1 MIGEESKKPMKRTK
15 TFAWIFALVLFLIS
29 VTQAT
34 HAVPNGGYA
43 HPEIT
48 IQPGE
53 LKVLI
58 EKKDP
63 GIRIIDVRE
72 KLEYLSG
79 HLPGAVQVWRA
90 DMEDKNHPIPGMM
103 APQPQI
109 EALLG
114 NLGIS
119 EKNTLIIYSDL
130 YDHAR
135 LWWIL
140 AYYGFPLKQ
149 MKLLDGGIDG
159 WKAKGYPLEVI
170 PTQAEKTRFKLQSE
184 TKGQKPLLCTL
195 PEVKSALKK
204 PDKVVLDVR
213 TKKEYIGEEIKK
225 GATQG
230 GRIPGVT
237 WIEWKETIVE
247 EGPYKGYWKSAE
259 EIKKTFSAKGVTPEK
274 DVYLY

>member
-1 MIGEESKKPMKRTK
+1 VISEEPKKDVGRLKQLT
-15 TFAWIFALVLFLIS
+15 LVLILALFLMPLS
-29 VTQAT
+29 QTTQ
-34 HAVPNGGYA
+34 AVPNGGYA
-43 HPEIT
+43 HPEMM
-48 IQPGE
+48 IQPE
-53 LKVLI
+53 DLKAFI
-58 EKKDP
+58 EKRDP

-72 KLEYLSG
+72 KPQFFNG
-79 HLPGAVQVWRA
+79 HIPGAVQVWRP
-90 DMEDKNHPIPGMM
+90 DIEDKNHPIPGMM
-103 APQPQI
+103 APQPLI
-109 EALLG
+109 EELLG
-114 NLGIS
+114 ILGIK

-140 AYYGFPLKQ
+140 AYYGFPVKQ
-149 MKLLDGGIDG
+149 MKLLDGGIDA
-159 WKAKGYPLEVI
+159 WKAKGYPLEV
-170 PTQAEKTRFKLQSE
+170 TFTKVERTRFKLPGE
-184 TKGQKPLLCTL
+184 VKGRKPLLCTL

-213 TKKEYIGEEIKK
+213 TKKEYVGEEIKK
-225 GATQG
+225 GATKG

-259 EIKKTFSAKGVTPEK
+259 EIKKTFSAKGVPPEK

>member
-1 MIGEESKKPMKRTK
+1 MVKEALEKLTEWIKQLILLLPLLLPLMAMGEI
-15 TFAWIFALVLFLIS
+15 A
-29 VTQAT
+29 

-43 HPEIT
+43 HPET
-48 IQPGE
+48 LIQPEE
-53 LKVLI
+53 LKALL
-58 EKKDP
+58 EKKDL

-72 KLEYLSG
+72 KISYLSG
-79 HLPGAVQVWRA
+79 HIPGAVQVWRP
-90 DMEDKNHPIPGMM
+90 DIEDKNHPVPGMM
-103 APQPQI
+103 APRPQI
-109 EALLG
+109 EELLG

-140 AYYGFPLKQ
+140 AYYGFPLTQ
-149 MKLLDGGIDG
+149 MNLLDGGIDA
-159 WKAKGYPLEVI
+159 WKAKNYPLEMNPPKV
-170 PTQAEKTRFKLQSE
+170 EKTKFKLQGGA
-184 TKGQKPLLCTL
+184 KGKKPLLCTL

-204 PDKVVLDVR
+204 ADKVVLDVR
-213 TKKEYIGEEIKK
+213 TKKEYVSEEIKK
-225 GATQG
+225 GATRG

-259 EIKKTFSAKGVTPEK
+259 EIKKIFSAKGVTPEK
-274 DVYLY
+274 DIYLY